1 MLEALAAATLCGPSM
16 ITVTASAVK
25 HLRELLEDRGAS
37 TSAGLRLTVEK
48 GGCAGWQYTMKV
60 DESGEQDQIYEQ
72 DGVRVIV
79 DRESLP
85 FLTDSC
91 IDYVDSLSD
100 SGFKVNNPNAA
111 RSCGCGSS
119 FEPMAS

>member
-1 MLEALAAATLCGPSM
+1 MKPASGGDPLWTLM

-25 HLRELLEDRGAS
+25 HLRDLLIERGGS
-37 TSAGLRLTVEK
+37 SQAGLRLNVEK

-60 DESGEQDQIYEQ
+60 DEPAAADQIFEQ
-72 DGVRVIV
+72 EGVRVIV

-91 IDYVDSLSD
+91 IDYVDTLSD

-119 FEPMAS
+119 FEPLAS

>member
-1 MLEALAAATLCGPSM
+1 M